1 MPTRGRIRGRTRGR
15 IRGRTRGGSRTRGR
29 SGGRTRGGS
38 RTRGRTRSRRGGRA
52 IISNNGSKIVDQ
64 NMQSKADSDQ
74 VTNTYPV
81 TKSEP
86 VEEDKESFQYR
97 QRDAMEYVGR
107 TGKYAYQRSMDPMTH
122 KVNVL
127 ITLFE
132 EMPLVFDYKEKAFSG
147 DTDDVEK
154 ELFNE
159 LETFFDDTTN
169 SPEDR
174 LNEILQK
181 LFRKYFTFENLL
193 TAFHE
198 DVSKYD
204 EEMENN
210 GVSTIFDSIKKYED
224 AKIILIYLEYVLHNP
239 R

>member
-1 MPTRGRIRGRTRGR
+1 MPTRCRTRS
-15 IRGRTRGGSRTRGR
+15 GGKTRGR
-29 SGGRTRGGS
+29 SRTRGGS

-52 IISNNGSKIVDQ
+52 IISNNGSNIVDQ
-64 NMQSKADSDQ
+64 NMQSKE
-74 VTNTYPV
+74 VNYPV
-81 TKSEP
+81 TKSKDF
-86 VEEDKESFQYR
+86 EEDENSFQYR

-127 ITLFE
+127 ITLFG
-132 EMPLVFDYKEKAFSG
+132 EMPWVFDCKEKAFSG
-147 DTDDVEK
+147 DTDGVEK

-159 LETFFDDTTN
+159 LETFFNDTAT
-169 SPEDR
+169 SPEER
-174 LNEILQK
+174 LNEILQT
-181 LFRKYFTFENLL
+181 LLLNSKYFTFENLL

-204 EEMENN
+204 EKMKNN

-224 AKIILIYLEYVLHNP
+224 AKIILIYLEYVIHNL